1 MTSTPDLASDS
12 AAEAA
17 GEAVPGAVPDAVTD
31 SVKDSVKEAVTD
43 AVRIG
48 GQLVDLGLSP
58 GASGNIS
65 VRVGERTYMS
75 PTGVSLGELRAEDLS
90 VMDAEGTQ
98 LAGLRASKEYPLHA
112 AMYAKDP
119 QAGAVIHLH
128 SAQAMAASCLP
139 PASAR
144 SALPPVTP
152 YLVMRVGR
160 VPFVGYA
167 PPGSVELGDELSRVE
182 GLFHGALL
190 ANHGLI
196 VAGRDMEQALDR
208 AVEVEE
214 ACRLYVQLFGAPARW
229 LSEDDVAVL
238 TERHGMPW

>member
-1 MTSTPDLASDS
+1 MTSTPDLATDS
-12 AAEAA
+12 VADAA
-17 GEAVPGAVPDAVTD
+17 GEAVTGAVTGA
-31 SVKDSVKEAVTD
+31 VKEAVTD

-75 PTGVSLGELRAEDLS
+75 PTGVSLGALRAEELS
-90 VMDAEGTQ
+90 VMAADGTQ

-119 QAGAVIHLH
+119 EAGAVIHLH

-196 VAGRDMEQALDR
+196 VTGRDMEQALDR

-229 LSEDDVAVL
+229 LSDDDVAVL
-238 TERHGMPW
+238 TERHGTPW

>member
-1 MTSTPDLASDS
+1 MTSTPDLATDPVGDAGSD
-12 AAEAA
+12 AAPETA
-17 GEAVPGAVPDAVTD
+17 PP
-31 SVKDSVKEAVTD
+31 AVTD

-48 GQLVDLGLSP
+48 RQLVDLGLSP

-65 VRVGERTYMS
+65 VRVGERTHMS
-75 PTGVSLGELRAEDLS
+75 PTGVSLGELRAQDLS
-90 VMDAEGTQ
+90 VMAADGTQ
-98 LAGLRASKEYPLHA
+98 LGGLRASKEYPLHA

-119 QAGAVIHLH
+119 EAGAVIHLH

-139 PASAR
+139 PASER

-160 VPFVGYA
+160 VPHVGYA
-167 PPGSVELGDELSRVE
+167 PPGSVELGEELSRVA

-196 VAGRDMEQALDR
+196 VAGRDMDQALDR

-229 LSEDDVAVL
+229 LSDDDVAVL
-238 TERHGMPW
+238 TERHGTPW